1 MSDERRV
8 IVPRPAI
15 VDQLV
20 NDLFTFLDKRA
31 KELDANLTESHS
43 ATFSVAV
50 KMSTYIVAQSH
61 SPEAQAINRFSLA
74 KHYQD
79 VADDMVIIGTSI
91 H

>member
-8 IVPRPAI
+8 VVPRPEV

-20 NDLFTFLDKRA
+20 KDLFAFLDKRA
-31 KELDANLTESHS
+31 KELDANLTESHN

-61 SPEAQAINRFSLA
+61 SPESRAINRFSVA

-79 VADDMVIIGTSI
+79 VADDMVIVGTSI